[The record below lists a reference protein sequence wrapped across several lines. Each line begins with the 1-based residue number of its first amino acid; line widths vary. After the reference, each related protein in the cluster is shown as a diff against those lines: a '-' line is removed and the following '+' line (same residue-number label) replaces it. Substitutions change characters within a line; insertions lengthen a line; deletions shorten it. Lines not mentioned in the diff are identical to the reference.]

1 MKKESLAGLWK
12 PIQIKSLLDH
22 LEAGRRVM
30 AVFRNGTTLH
40 KQLITYRSKFA
51 TICHKNVTLAV
62 DMAGSIL
69 RFKSIV
75 SNEGGNLLVQF
86 PEGVSDAFVGCEVIV
101 TVTVIQSDRWIGYV
115 RVTPEQVRRIKL
127 LRPDTII
134 HTVRYDSRLVPF
146 IQKSV
151 ADCLP
156 DGTAYDELYIPRKTF
171 DGLSKALS

>member
-1 MKKESLAGLWK
+1 MEKESLVGLWK
-12 PIQIKSLLDH
+12 PIQKKHLLDH

-30 AVFRNGTTLH
+30 AVFRNGITLH

-51 TICHKNVTLAV
+51 TICHKNVSLAV

-69 RFKSIV
+69 RFESFV
-75 SNEGGNLLVQF
+75 NNENGNLSVQF

-101 TVTVIQSDRWIGYV
+101 TVTVKESDRWTGYI
-115 RVTPEQVRRIKL
+115 RITPEQVRKIKL
-127 LRPDTII
+127 IRPDTVI
-134 HTVRYDSRLVPF
+134 HTVRYDSRLLPF

-151 ADCLP
+151 ADRLP